1 MIKISVI
8 VPTYKPDFYIFECL
22 DSLKNQTLKKSEY
35 EIIIVLN
42 GCNLPYYNNLINYIS
57 KDFQDIDIKLL
68 QTDQPG
74 VSNAR
79 NIGIENSKGEY
90 ICFIDDDDIV
100 SPCYLESLY
109 VKADEQTIVIS
120 NIYSFKSNINERLKN
135 FFVCSQLEHKEQYI
149 NASLLKNRSFLAF
162 PVAKIIHRHI
172 IADRRFDKRF
182 KNGEDALFITSL
194 TDKIKHINFTD
205 EEAIYYVRERIGSA
219 SRKKISIKELI
230 SKSIQLIIAYIH
242 LYFKNFPHYN
252 FPLFLSRI
260 PGVIK
265 NSIGLYKNNK

>member
-8 VPTYKPDFYIFECL
+8 VPTYKPDFYTFECL
-22 DSLKNQTLKKSEY
+22 DSIKKQSLSKSEY
-35 EIIIVLN
+35 EVIIILN
-42 GCNLPYYNNLINYIS
+42 GCNQPYYTQLNTYILKECQEININLI
-57 KDFQDIDIKLL
+57 

-79 NIGIENSKGEY
+79 NIGIEKSKGEY

-100 SPCYLESLY
+100 SPSYLESLY
-109 VKADEQTIVIS
+109 MKANEQTIVIS
-120 NIYSFKSNINERLKN
+120 NIYSFKTNINERLKN

-162 PVAKIIHRHI
+162 PVAKIIHRTI
-172 IADRRFDKRF
+172 IANRRFDKRF

-194 TDKIKHINFTD
+194 TDKVKHIDFTD

-219 SRKKISIKELI
+219 SRKKISKKELI
-230 SKSIQLIIAYIH
+230 SKSIQLIVAYIH

-265 NSIGLYKNNK
+265 NSIGLYMNNK